1 MRIRLLL
8 LLAFVLSVFSLKAQ
22 DYKVLSMESL
32 PLDMTARE
40 HIKQDE
46 RGRQCAVLRI
56 STQKITPEER
66 QGFHFECD
74 YASFAVERQ
83 IVEGEVC
90 VWVSPGL
97 KTLKIKHAQLGNV
110 ELHTAN
116 FGLTIEPLHVYKIV
130 LQGTMTSNNEVVQQY
145 LAFHISPTDAE
156 LEVDG
161 EIWPLPYC
169 SSPVPW
175 LKRDRDRKSVV

>member
-56 STQKITPEER
+56 STQRIAPEER
-66 QGFHFECD
+66 QGFHFDCD
-74 YASFAVERQ
+74 YA
-83 IVEGEVC
+83 
-90 VWVSPGL
+90 L
-97 KTLKIKHAQLGNV
+97 
-110 ELHTAN
+110 
-116 FGLTIEPLHVYKIV
+116 
-130 LQGTMTSNNEVVQQY
+130 
-145 LAFHISPTDAE
+145 
-156 LEVDG
+156 
-161 EIWPLPYC
+161 
-169 SSPVPW
+169 
-175 LKRDRDRKSVV
+175 

>member
-8 LLAFVLSVFSLKAQ
+8 LLAFFLSVFSLKAQ
-22 DYKVLSMESL
+22 DYKVLSVESL

-74 YASFAVERQ
+74 YRRTIPKFRLWKV
-83 IVEGEVC
+83 
-90 VWVSPGL
+90 
-97 KTLKIKHAQLGNV
+97 K
-110 ELHTAN
+110 
-116 FGLTIEPLHVYKIV
+116 FGF
-130 LQGTMTSNNEVVQQY
+130 G
-145 LAFHISPTDAE
+145 
-156 LEVDG
+156 
-161 EIWPLPYC
+161 C
-169 SSPVPW
+169 R
-175 LKRDRDRKSVV
+175 RD